1 MKNWAA
7 TRGCHSEEC
16 DSEYQFELFEKKS
29 AINRQFVNVDQQNN
43 VNLR

>member
-1 MKNWAA
+1 MPQSGVGASVKVNN
-7 TRGCHSEEC
+7 S
-16 DSEYQFELFEKKS
+16 SNFSKKKR